1 MTAARVQ
8 IPSLAQPPPAAGR
21 QTTCPVWCDRDGL
34 CEPGNAGTALH
45 KGQHVILGDQDTGDG
60 FRTQVRT
67 ALLRFDHNGTST
79 PYVSLWVWDAAD
91 GSEPT
96 GENSFDGWVSLALAR
111 QLRDRLSE
119 LLHTA
124 DPRGLAQVTEP
135 DETKIAAATEALRTS
150 GVVQH
155 GRCIEV
161 IECAAIQVL
170 EAAGVLP
177 VPEVADSDG

>member
-1 MTAARVQ
+1 VSAARTL
-8 IPSLAQPPPAAGR
+8 IPSPAQPPPAAGR

-45 KGQHVILGDQDTGDG
+45 KGRPAVLGDDDADDG

-67 ALLRFDHNGTST
+67 ALLRFDHDGTQAD
-79 PYVSLWVWDAAD
+79 YVSLWVWDAAD
-91 GSEPT
+91 GPEPT
-96 GENSFDGWVSLALAR
+96 GENSFDGWVSLDLAR

-135 DETKIAAATEALRTS
+135 DETRIAAATEALARS

-155 GRCIEV
+155 GRCREV
-161 IECAAIQVL
+161 IECAVLEVL
-170 EAAGVLP
+170 EAAGCLP
-177 VPEVADSDG
+177 VPGVVSGDE